1 MRPGKDA
8 TILALALMVPRA
20 LEAAE
25 KLKAEHGIDCEVVDV
40 RSLVPLDTQTIL
52 GSVARTHRLFTVEEN
67 PRLCGWGAEIVSIVA
82 DEAFYDLDGPPVR
95 ITTPHIPLPAADILE
110 DIALPTVDRIVDR
123 VRRSMQVVSPHERQR
138 HAGRQSARLAP
149 RMIAS
154 LIRGAETRIIGNVPC
169 TKIFS
174 PTSRPICGSAA
185 NGANPPTAA
194 ASTCSIRRPRTRS
207 PRSRARPSRTP
218 RPRSMPRATPSRAGP
233 RSKPRERAEILR
245 KSFELIMRDAE
256 RLAKLITIEN
266 GKALSDSRGEVAYA
280 AEFFRWYAEEAVRN
294 IGEVSRAPASG
305 ARIVVQHKPAGV
317 AVLVTPWNFPAAMAT
332 RKIGPALAAG
342 CPVVLK
348 PASDTPLT
356 MLALMPILEEAGV
369 PAGVV
374 NVIPSRSSGK
384 VVSAMLHDPRVR
396 VVSFTGSTE
405 VGRKL
410 LHEAADNVVKPAME
424 LGGNA
429 PFIVFE
435 DADIDAAIE
444 GAMIA
449 KMRNMGEACT
459 SANRFYVHEK
469 VHDEFAKKLTAKMA
483 ALKVGNGLDD
493 GVTVGP
499 LVNADAKKKVI
510 ELVDDAVGKGAKV
523 LTGGKS
529 PTGPG
534 HFYPPTVLDAVPDGA
549 KMLNE
554 EIFGPVA
561 AIQTFK
567 SEGEVIKRAND
578 TEYGLVAYLYTKDMS
593 RGMRV
598 SEQLDFGMI
607 GLNRGLVSDPAAP
620 FGGMKQSGI
629 GREGA
634 HEGLME
640 FLETQYIS
648 VTW

>member
-1 MRPGKDA
+1 MYENLLANVPTDLWIGGTWRKASDGGRFDVIDPATERTIASVASATVEDA
-8 TILALALMVPRA
+8 IAAIDA
-20 LEAAE
+20 AEAAF
-25 KLKAEHGIDCEVVDV
+25 D
-40 RSLVPLDTQTIL
+40 
-52 GSVARTHRLFTVEEN
+52 
-67 PRLCGWGAEIVSIVA
+67 GW
-82 DEAFYDLDGPPVR
+82 
-95 ITTPHIPLPAADILE
+95 
-110 DIALPTVDRIVDR
+110 
-123 VRRSMQVVSPHERQR
+123 
-138 HAGRQSARLAP
+138 
-149 RMIAS
+149 AS
-154 LIRGAETRIIGNVPC
+154 R
-169 TKIFS
+169 
-174 PTSRPICGSAA
+174 
-185 NGANPPTAA
+185 
-194 ASTCSIRRPRTRS
+194 
-207 PRSRARPSRTP
+207 
-218 RPRSMPRATPSRAGP
+218 
-233 RSKPRERAEILR
+233 KPRERAEILR
-245 KSFELIMRDAE
+245 KSYELIMRDAE
-256 RLAKLITIEN
+256 RFAKLITLEN
-266 GKALSDSRGEVAYA
+266 GKALPDSRSEVAYA

-305 ARIVVQHKPAGV
+305 ARIVVHHKPAGI

-356 MLALMPILEEAGV
+356 MLALMPVLEEAGV
-369 PAGVV
+369 PAGVI

-410 LHEAADNVVKPAME
+410 LHEAADNIVRPAME

-435 DADIDAAIE
+435 DADVDAAID

-459 SANRFYVHEK
+459 AANRFYVHEK

-483 ALKVGNGLDD
+483 SLKMGNGLDE
-493 GVTVGP
+493 GVNLGP
-499 LVNADAKKKVI
+499 LVNKDGRDKVI
-510 ELVDDAVGKGAKV
+510 ELVNDAVEKGARV
-523 LTGGKS
+523 LTGGNI
-529 PTGPG
+529 PDGPG
-534 HFYPPTVLDAVPDGA
+534 FFYPATVLDDVPDNA
-549 KMLNE
+549 KMLKE

-561 AIQTFK
+561 SIQTFK
-567 SEGEVIKRAND
+567 SEDEVIRRAND
-578 TEYGLVAYLYTKDMS
+578 TEYGLVAYLYTRDLA
-593 RGMRV
+593 RGLRV
-598 SEQLDFGMI
+598 SEKLEFGMI

-634 HEGLME
+634 HEGMME
-640 FLETQYIS
+640 FLETQYVS